1 LKCGIRNGNS
11 GEIRGLSPYLLKD
24 ILDVHAYAMYIACT
38 LQRGGIMPILQ
49 VRDLPEDVYVQ
60 LNYLAEKEHRSMA
73 QETIVILKEGIVSR
87 LGNKERR
94 KKLLETANV
103 IDIDGSTLP
112 DPVDLIRKDRDR

>member
-73 QETIVILKEGIVSR
+73 QIDASAAIEIVLDKADSVRFRDLLLQNPSR
-87 LGNKERR
+87 
-94 KKLLETANV
+94 
-103 IDIDGSTLP
+103 
-112 DPVDLIRKDRDR
+112 

>member
-1 LKCGIRNGNS
+1 
-11 GEIRGLSPYLLKD
+11 
-24 ILDVHAYAMYIACT
+24 
-38 LQRGGIMPILQ
+38 MPTLQ

-73 QETIVILKEGIVSR
+73 QETIVILKEGIVSM

>member
-1 LKCGIRNGNS
+1 
-11 GEIRGLSPYLLKD
+11 
-24 ILDVHAYAMYIACT
+24 
-38 LQRGGIMPILQ
+38 MPTLQ

-73 QETIVILKEGIVSR
+73 QETIVMLKEGIVSR

-103 IDIDGSTLP
+103 LDIDGVILP
-112 DPVDLIRKDRDR
+112 DAADLIRKDRER